1 MTTFSIEGRL
11 TVDTN
16 IFHNPYNFSE
26 HDLFALGL
34 RINKKRQFLFVSK
47 VLGKHLHVKP
57 FIPIYT
63 GHLLANR
70 FLEHY
75 GIYQDH
81 TEALVQSIKTETPL
95 VDIESV
101 RTKAP
106 EQIAIIGF
114 AETATALGHAF
125 FDAFDD
131 NATYIHTTRE
141 RVHGVAPTITFE
153 EEHSHA
159 TSHRLYAPPNMFEQ
173 ATRIVLVDDEMS
185 TGQTNLNIIDE
196 LHAQYPHIQQYTVV
210 SILDWRSAAEREVYK
225 TFAAARGITIQVVT
239 LMSGT
244 MAVEGSF
251 CDEETPLQLLAHTVS
266 KCDGEACSLT
276 PIVYKSTSEDGTLC
290 ASPYVEQTGRFGLT
304 ATQNK
309 MLRDDLSTL
318 ALPKVNGKTLVI
330 GTGECMFIPMQIA
343 MLLDG
348 DVWTQSTTRSPIF
361 VDERS
366 VIYEK
371 YAFSSPEN
379 AGVANFLYSVSKGDF
394 DEVVLVVE
402 RLADEEGLEALI
414 SQLNLPV
421 TVIQL
426 TEGVS
431 YYDGQNVYANEL

>member
-1 MTTFSIEGRL
+1 MTMFSIEGRL
-11 TVDTN
+11 TVETM
-16 IFHNPYNFSE
+16 IHHNPYDFSE

-63 GHLLANR
+63 GHLLASR
-70 FLEHY
+70 FLENY
-75 GIYQDH
+75 GITQPH
-81 TEALVQSIKTETPL
+81 TDALVQSIKTEVPL

-106 EQIAIIGF
+106 EQLAIVGF

-125 FDAFDD
+125 FDAFNE

-141 RVHGVAPTITFE
+141 QVHGVAPTITFE

-159 TSHRLYAPPNMFEQ
+159 TSHRLYAPPNMFEE

-185 TGQTNLNIIDE
+185 TGQTNLNIIE
-196 LHAQYPHIQQYTVV
+196 ALHEKYSHITNYTVV
-210 SILDWRSAAEREVYK
+210 SILDWRSEAERDAYV
-225 TFAAARGITIQVVT
+225 TFAKARNLTIDVVT
-239 LMSGT
+239 LMGGT
-244 MAVEGSF
+244 MAVEGAF
-251 CDEETPLQLLAHTVS
+251 CDTEKPFLRDVQAIS
-266 KCDGEACSLT
+266 KRDGEQCTLT
-276 PIVYKSTSEDGTLC
+276 PIVYKSTNENGTICDL
-290 ASPYVEQTGRFGLT
+290 PYVEQTGRFGLT
-304 ATQNK
+304 AEQNAD
-309 MLRDDLSTL
+309 LRHDLANL
-318 ALPKVNGKTLVI
+318 ALPKLSGKTLVV

-343 MLLDG
+343 AMLDG
-348 DVWTQSTTRSPIF
+348 DVWTQATTRSPIF

-379 AGVANFLYSVSKGDF
+379 AGVANFLYSVSKGNF
-394 DEVVLVVE
+394 DQVVLVIE
-402 RLADEEGLEALI
+402 RLADAAGLEQLI
-414 SQLNLPV
+414 SQLKLPV

-431 YYDGQNVYANEL
+431 YYDGQNIYANEL